1 MDAGVIIAIVIGAL
15 LLLAL
20 FMLLGRKG
28 RERKLE
34 SRRHEAR
41 EIRRE
46 AELDRAQADKTRAE
60 ADAQAAEAR
69 RQEALAR
76 QRAAE
81 AEEQHRTARDRHLE
95 AASLDPDADE
105 EEEAARFDRDRSQSG
120 IISYGD
126 EQPPSAGAGAAG
138 GPAYDRDDE
147 DNDNGKP
154 SLKERLFGSKDDDE
168 SVEHYE
174 RTATTDEERE
184 RRFARDEQGEV
195 VKDEELHRPRQ

>member
-60 ADAQAAEAR
+60 AEAQAAEAR

-81 AEEQHRTARDRHLE
+81 AEEQHRTARERHLE

-105 EEEAARFDRDRSQSG
+105 DEEAARIDRDRGQSG

-126 EQPPSAGAGAAG
+126 EQPAGAGAGAAG
-138 GPAYDRDDE
+138 EPAYE
-147 DNDNGKP
+147 QEDNGKP
-154 SLKERLFGSKDDDE
+154 SLKERLFGSKKDDE

-184 RRFARDEQGEV
+184 RRFARDEEGDV